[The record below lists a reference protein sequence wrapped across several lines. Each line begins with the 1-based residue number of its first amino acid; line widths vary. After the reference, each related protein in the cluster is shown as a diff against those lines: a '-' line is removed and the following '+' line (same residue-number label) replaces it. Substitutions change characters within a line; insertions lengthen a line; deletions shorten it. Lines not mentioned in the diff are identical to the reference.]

1 MIERSD
7 LGVNLFKNIFHTRL
21 MRITN
26 LKYKVVKGFALC
38 LESKENVSSNHAV
51 SLWLHGNWHIYLKH
65 QCSDGIT
72 QN

>member
-7 LGVNLFKNIFHTRL
+7 LGVNLFKNIFLTRL

-51 SLWLHGNWHIYLKH
+51 SL
-65 QCSDGIT
+65 
-72 QN
+72 

>member
-7 LGVNLFKNIFHTRL
+7 LGVNLFKKIFHARL

-51 SLWLHGNWHIYLKH
+51 TTWQLTHLLEASM
-65 QCSDGIT
+65 
-72 QN
+72 

>member
-1 MIERSD
+1 
-7 LGVNLFKNIFHTRL
+7 

-51 SLWLHGNWHIYLKH
+51 TTWQLAHLLEASM
-65 QCSDGIT
+65 
-72 QN
+72 